1 MLKRLYLLRH
11 GEADHPDREWND
23 DSKRPLT
30 AEGRQKMEA
39 EARGMKALRI
49 AIDEII
55 TSPYVRARQTADVV
69 AEAYRL
75 IDRMTESEH
84 LEPGA
89 SLSDLRKSL
98 AGVKGESVLVVGHSP
113 DLGHLVGRISGV
125 WEIHLGKGTLAW
137 ISLDDGSAKENSGRL
152 KALLPADLLSAAGRL

>member
-1 MLKRLYLLRH
+1 VLKRLYLLRH

-30 AEGRQKMEA
+30 KQGREKMEE

-49 AIDEII
+49 AIDEIV

-75 IDRMTESEH
+75 IDRMTYSEH

-89 SLSDLRKSL
+89 SLSDLRRSL
-98 AGVKGESVLVVGHSP
+98 AGLKGESVLVVGHAP
-113 DLGHLVGRISGV
+113 DLGHLVGRISGIGEV
-125 WEIHLGKGTLAW
+125 HLGKGAMAW
-137 ISLDDGSAKENSGRL
+137 IALDDGSAKENSGRL
-152 KALLPADLLSAAGRL
+152 KALLPADLLAAAGRF

>member
-30 AEGRQKMEA
+30 SEGRQKMA
-39 EARGMKALRI
+39 SEARGMKALKI
-49 AIDEII
+49 VIDEIV

-75 IDRMTESEH
+75 VDRMTESEY

-98 AGVKGESVLVVGHSP
+98 ARITGESVLVVGHAP
-113 DLGHLVGRISGV
+113 DLGQLAGRIAGTG
-125 WEIHLGKGTLAW
+125 EIHMGKGTLAW
-137 ISLDDGSAKENSGRL
+137 ISLDDGAAKENSGHL
-152 KALLPADLLSAAGRL
+152 KALLPADLLAAAGRH